1 MNSVNSRIFPSWEQ
15 LNNLKAPLT
24 NGERALA
31 KYFDTYLPEVW
42 EVYVQPYLNG
52 DRPDIVL
59 LNPYIGMMVYEVKDW
74 NLNLYKSEKNQSLNK
89 QNKKITYYK
98 SFVRDKDGN
107 SQPIV
112 NPIKQVERYRNN
124 LLRYIPEIAD
134 SIDANQKKLGVFR
147 MGIYFHN
154 STTQQAK
161 NFIPNYREKSC
172 VLIGQE
178 LLSSE
183 YIPRL
188 VPDIN
193 REKSFFMKTAWADS
207 IRFWLKPP
215 FHSIEQGQKIILSD
229 EQKRHIN
236 PSPKQH
242 QRLRGVAGSG
252 KTLVIAQRAA
262 NLASEGKKV
271 LVVTFNITLWHFIRD
286 AISRA
291 RYDFEWE
298 RIEFNHFHGFCRNFL
313 MENNIE
319 SGFDENDENY
329 FDETIPNLV
338 LNTLKSG
345 HNSKG
350 RQYDAV
356 LIDEGQDYAQIYYDV
371 LCAFLSDNDE
381 VLFVTD
387 EKQNIYSRVLSWIDN
402 MKGTKFRG
410 RWRELKESYR
420 LPLPILKEANRFAKL
435 FMPEVGLVAEP
446 VNKQVT
452 MGFSSDNKLINAH
465 LLWRNLNNSDN
476 YQEKIF
482 DAYTW
487 LTEKQKIHPSE
498 IVILV
503 STHREGVELVHQFEG
518 HKINVNHVFEDK
530 KNTYK
535 NKHSFWMGD
544 SRLKIS
550 TIHSFKGWE
559 LLNVIV
565 LTPNH
570 DLKENMDSLMY
581 IAITRAREN
590 LIVFNR
596 LDKYVN
602 YGRSWTNSW

>member
-1 MNSVNSRIFPSWEQ
+1 MNSRIFPNWEQ
-15 LNNLKAPLT
+15 LDNLKAPLT
-24 NGERALA
+24 NGERALSQ
-31 KYFDTYLPEVW
+31 YFDKYLPESW

-59 LNPYIGMMVYEVKDW
+59 LNPHIGMMVYEVKDW
-74 NLNLYKSEKNQSLNK
+74 NLNLYKSKKHQALNK
-89 QNKKITYYK
+89 DSKTITFYK
-98 SFVRDKDGN
+98 SFVRDQNGN
-107 SQPIV
+107 NQPIV
-112 NPIKQVERYRNN
+112 NPIKQVERYRSN

-154 STTQQAK
+154 STTQQAE
-161 NFIPNYREKSC
+161 NFIPNYKEKNC

-183 YIPRL
+183 YMSRL
-188 VPDIN
+188 VPDIS
-193 REKSFFMKTAWADS
+193 REKSFFMQIAWADS

-262 NLASEGKKV
+262 NLASQGKKV

-313 MENNIE
+313 MENNIAIP
-319 SGFDENDENY
+319 FDEDDLNY
-329 FDETIPNLV
+329 EIFFNEVIPNLV
-338 LNTLKSG
+338 LNTLKNG
-345 HNSKG
+345 QNTKN

-356 LIDEGQDYAQIYYDV
+356 LIDEGQDYAQSYYDV

-381 VLFVTD
+381 VLFVID
-387 EKQNIYSRVLSWIDN
+387 EKQNIYSRKLSWIDN

-420 LPLPILKEANRFAKL
+420 LPLLILKEANRFSKL
-435 FMPEVGLVAEP
+435 FLPEVGLVAEP
-446 VNKQVT
+446 VNQQDI
-452 MGFSSDNKLINAH
+452 MSLSDDNKLIKAH
-465 LLWRNLNNSDN
+465 LLWRNLNDGDN

-482 DAYTW
+482 DAYRW

-503 STHREGVELVHQFEG
+503 SSHKEGMELVRQFEV

-530 KNTYK
+530 KTTYK

-570 DLKENMDSLMY
+570 DFKEKMDSLMY

-596 LDKYVN
+596 LDKYVD
-602 YGRSWTNSW
+602 YGKSWINSW